1 MVGALLV
8 LLTGR
13 AQAQTGN
20 ISFSDDKT
28 RTLCVEAWET
38 NGDGQLSYAEAAAVT
53 DLGQVFR
60 ASTITSF
67 DELRYFTSLTTIASE
82 AFRNCESLRRIQF
95 PQSVVSIGSNA
106 FHTCR
111 VLKSVV
117 LNEGLTTVGSGAFIA
132 CLGLE
137 ELAFP
142 STVTTLE
149 INVFYGCSSLR
160 TVTLPEGI
168 TALPAGLF
176 SGCSS
181 LSSITVPYS
190 VTTITSTTF
199 RGCTSLTQVTMPVTL
214 SADYLP
220 QSVSVLH
227 LVYRPEAEYTMLCSP
242 NHLDFGM
249 MDDITVYVVPSFED
263 RHVELTQVTDVAAG
277 TGMLVHAQ
285 PGQRYEVL
293 RSTTGELAPGQ
304 QSVHRVQQRWLGDA
318 VTDSLSHANDGLLDL
333 YTGPNFLV
341 GTSSSIT
348 IPGLQD
354 KKQNFILSQK
364 DGRFLF
370 SAITPAATI
379 DAHSAYLQLPY
390 DEVVGVAD
398 LVFPS
403 DTAFTADN
411 IFFADA
417 EVKRV
422 CVEAWDTDGDGELS
436 FDEAAAVKSLG
447 TRFKDNKSVKTFN
460 ELRHFTSLTQI
471 SNEAFYGCSS
481 LTSVMLPPLLRT
493 IGTNAFYGCFVLN
506 APDFGTH
513 LVAISKGAFTSCTNF
528 RSVSLPSTVRTIGP
542 NAFYYCTGLTEVN
555 IPEGVTEIGEN
566 TFSNCRLLP
575 SIKLPNSLT
584 TLRASAFNNT
594 PNLTAVAMPA
604 HIDAALLPKGVTD
617 ISLTVKMDAAY
628 ATLSSPNSLDFSGD
642 ENIKAYTASNLR
654 GTNVYLNQVSDV
666 PAATGIVIHGTA
678 GTEYVVGLGTGAP
691 LKEQNLLVAVTDT
704 VTLEPDTTGTYTD
717 LTLKVLGINV
727 SFEAV
732 NKTTNPRLWTA
743 YLHLDAAQAA
753 GNTSLRAN
761 FVNVGNIH
769 FADPVVEQICLEH
782 WDSDADGMLS
792 YDEAAAV
799 TDLGELFKGDTRIRS
814 FMELEYFTGLEHIAD
829 SAFCACQNLAAVM
842 LPQGLKTV
850 GRHAFASCYAITEM
864 DLPYSVTSIGTG
876 AFRVCTRLEKVTL
889 PDDAVDLG
897 ERLFDYCTHLTTVHL
912 PENLT
917 AIPANMFVN
926 CKRLKS
932 IYIPRYVESVGV
944 SAFYGCPELTTV
956 KKPAVLPDTNIPDVP
971 DMQYYHILSGDWE
984 AFSCPNAV
992 DFTHAENVTAY
1003 AVDSYDDGVTYL
1015 RQLGDVAAGTGILL
1029 HGAYDTE
1036 AVFTKGQATEAEP
1049 NLLIGAVDS
1058 VEVWPTWV
1066 DKSYFLFS
1074 ANTYG
1079 VGFVPVTDTVFT
1091 APHSAYLAVPIE
1103 AAGFEMLQMVAG
1115 DIIVFADSYVK
1126 EICVGMWDTDGDG
1139 ELSTAE
1145 AAVVSE
1151 VDVFSSNHDIRYFDE
1166 LKHFTG
1172 VEELGV
1178 AAFRNCASLRRIT
1191 IPSHVRVIGDFAF
1204 DGCYELNNIIFTE
1217 GQLERIGAHAFSLC
1231 TSLQQVE
1238 LPSTVTELGESA
1250 FYYCISLARV
1260 NIPDGVREIC
1270 PTTFASCT
1278 ELQSIYI
1285 PCSVKTADESAFID
1299 CFSLTT
1305 ATLPATLALNLPGTV
1320 RKTTYIHRLEEEFE
1334 TFCSPYNLVF
1344 PRDGVLAFTSPLC
1357 DGYRINLQRVDSLNA
1372 GTGVLL
1378 HGEVGRVYTL
1388 IPGQEATR
1396 PFNLYVGVL
1405 DDTELLPEMNNKYVF
1420 VLKNSSNGFGFY
1432 RVQEPTELGAC
1443 RAYLPLDMSLVG
1455 YNDFLEIGLLPDID
1469 DPVIQAPQHRA
1480 VAGVDGEGVSAAGTD
1495 EWFTLTGVRLP
1506 TRPVQPGLYIHNG
1519 RKEAVR

>member
-28 RTLCVEAWET
+28 RTLCVEAWDT

-67 DELRYFTSLTTIASE
+67 DELRYFTSLTAIAFE
-82 AFRNCESLRRIQF
+82 AFRNCNSLRQIQF

-106 FHTCR
+106 FHSCR
-111 VLKSVV
+111 NLKTIV

-137 ELAFP
+137 ELVFP

-149 INVFYGCSSLR
+149 INVFYGCTSLSS
-160 TVTLPEGI
+160 VTLPEGI

-176 SGCSS
+176 SGCSK

-190 VTTITSTTF
+190 VISLASTTF

-227 LVYRPEAEYTMLCSP
+227 LVYQPAAEYSMLCSP
-242 NHLDFGM
+242 NRLDFGM

-285 PGQRYEVL
+285 PGHRYEVL
-293 RSTTGELAPGQ
+293 RGTAGESAPGQ
-304 QSVHRVQQRWLGDA
+304 LSAHRVQQRWLGDA
-318 VTDSLSHANDGLLDL
+318 VTDSLSHANDGHLNL

-341 GTSSSIT
+341 GTGSSIT

-370 SAITPAATI
+370 SAISPSATI
-379 DAHSAYLQLPY
+379 DAHSAYLQLPF

-398 LVFPS
+398 LVLPF
-403 DTAFTADN
+403 DTAFTAEN

-471 SNEAFYGCSS
+471 SDEAFYGCSS

-542 NAFYYCTGLTEVN
+542 NAFYYCTDLTEVN
-555 IPEGVTEIGEN
+555 IPEGVSEIGEN
-566 TFSNCRLLP
+566 TFSNCRSLP

-584 TLRASAFNNT
+584 SLSPSAFNNT
-594 PNLTAVAMPA
+594 TNLTTVTLPA
-604 HIDAALLPKGVTD
+604 HIDAALLPESVTD
-617 ISLTVKMDAAY
+617 IRLSVKMDAAY
-628 ATLSSPNSLDFSGD
+628 ATLSSPNPLDFSAD
-642 ENIKAYTASNLR
+642 ENIKAYTANTLR
-654 GTNVYLNQVSDV
+654 GANVYLNQISDV
-666 PAATGIVIHGTA
+666 PASTGIVIHGTA
-678 GTEYVVGLGTGAP
+678 GTEYELGLGTGAA
-691 LKEQNLLVAVTDT
+691 LKEPNLLVAVTDT

-727 SFEAV
+727 SFVAV

-743 YLHLDAAQAA
+743 YLHLNGDQAA
-753 GNTSLRAN
+753 GNSSLRAN

-782 WDSDADGMLS
+782 FDSDADGVLS

-799 TDLGELFKGDTRIRS
+799 TNLGQLFKGDTRIRS
-814 FMELEYFTGLEHIAD
+814 FMELEYFTGLQHIAD
-829 SAFCACQNLAAVM
+829 SAFTGCQNLAAVM
-842 LPQGLKTV
+842 LPQGLKSL
-850 GRHAFASCYAITEM
+850 GRHAFALCYAITEI

-917 AIPANMFVN
+917 AIPANTFVN

-932 IYIPRYVESVGV
+932 IYIPRYVQSVGFN
-944 SAFYGCPELTTV
+944 AFFGCPELTTV

-971 DMQYYHILSGDWE
+971 DMQYYHIMSSDWE

-992 DFTHAENVTAY
+992 DFTHAQDVTAY

-1036 AVFTKGQATEAEP
+1036 AVFGKGHSTEAEP
-1049 NLLIGAVDS
+1049 NLLIGTVEP

-1066 DKSYFLFS
+1066 DKSHFLFS
-1074 ANTYG
+1074 ASRHG
-1079 VGFVPVTDTVFT
+1079 VGFVPVADTVFT
-1091 APHSAYLAVPIE
+1091 APNSAYLAVPLE

-1115 DIIVFADSYVK
+1115 DIIVFADSNVK

-1145 AAVVSE
+1145 AAAVDE

-1172 VEELGV
+1172 VTELGV
-1178 AAFRNCASLRRIT
+1178 ASFRNCASLRRIT
-1191 IPSHVRVIGDFAF
+1191 FPSRLREIGDFAF

-1217 GQLERIGAHAFSLC
+1217 GQLERIGSHAFSLC
-1231 TSLQQVE
+1231 TSLQRAVI
-1238 LPSTVTELGESA
+1238 PASVTEIGESA
-1250 FYYCISLARV
+1250 FYYCISLTSI
-1260 NIPDGVREIC
+1260 NIPDGVRELA
-1270 PTTFASCT
+1270 PSTFASCT

-1285 PCSVKTADESAFID
+1285 PCSVTKADESAFVD

-1305 ATLPATLALNLPGTV
+1305 ATLPATLALNLPGSV

-1334 TFCSPYNLVF
+1334 TFTSPYNLVF

-1357 DGYRINLQRVDSLNA
+1357 DGYRINLARVDSLNA

-1388 IPGQEATR
+1388 NQGKECNR
-1396 PFNLYVGVL
+1396 PFNLFVGVL
-1405 DDTELLPEMNNKYVF
+1405 SDTYLLPEMSNKYVF
-1420 VLKNSSNGFGFY
+1420 ILKNSSNGFGFY
-1432 RVQEPTELGAC
+1432 RVQEPMELASC

-1469 DPVIQAPQHRA
+1469 DPVIQTPQHRA
-1480 VAGVDGEGVSAAGTD
+1480 VAGVEGVSAAGAD

-1506 TRPVQPGLYIHNG
+1506 SRPVQPGLYIHNG

>member
-1 MVGALLV
+1 MKIKRLVEQHLITFAVGTPAVDTDQYNCTLLAENSDYYV
-8 LLTGR
+8 YEIHDVKT
-13 AQAQTGN
+13 AQALGKGTDWGIALDDDIIAKQEWSNLFNTKCVTAAPKGEAKYKTTAKKVIFFIPKPPFKTKPYMLTIGSYQHGEPDKVPPFQFTTYEDMEDDGDNKIPPN
-20 ISFSDDKT
+20 INFPTVNIDGIRVSKR
-28 RTLCVEAWET
+28 RTD
-38 NGDGQLSYAEAAAVT
+38 DGQIIEDGELIDVGEVATKAVFPQGQTIIDNVCSKHYHLRSVTLPDSAKVIQAKAFYDCTNLCEINLPDGLHTIEQDAFLGTALPTIRLPDSLVELGNRAFRNTGLFGAQLSNG
-53 DLGQVFR
+53 LK
-60 ASTITSF
+60 
-67 DELRYFTSLTTIASE
+67 ELPDE

-398 LVFPS
+398 LVLPS

-411 IFFADA
+411 SFFADA

-422 CVEAWDTDGDGELS
+422 CVESWDTDGDGELS

-566 TFSNCRLLP
+566 TFSNCRSLP

-1058 VEVWPTWV
+1058 VEV
-1066 DKSYFLFS
+1066 
-1074 ANTYG
+1074 
-1079 VGFVPVTDTVFT
+1079 
-1091 APHSAYLAVPIE
+1091 
-1103 AAGFEMLQMVAG
+1103 
-1115 DIIVFADSYVK
+1115 
-1126 EICVGMWDTDGDG
+1126 
-1139 ELSTAE
+1139 
-1145 AAVVSE
+1145 
-1151 VDVFSSNHDIRYFDE
+1151 
-1166 LKHFTG
+1166 
-1172 VEELGV
+1172 
-1178 AAFRNCASLRRIT
+1178 
-1191 IPSHVRVIGDFAF
+1191 
-1204 DGCYELNNIIFTE
+1204 
-1217 GQLERIGAHAFSLC
+1217 
-1231 TSLQQVE
+1231 
-1238 LPSTVTELGESA
+1238 
-1250 FYYCISLARV
+1250 
-1260 NIPDGVREIC
+1260 
-1270 PTTFASCT
+1270 
-1278 ELQSIYI
+1278 
-1285 PCSVKTADESAFID
+1285 
-1299 CFSLTT
+1299 
-1305 ATLPATLALNLPGTV
+1305 
-1320 RKTTYIHRLEEEFE
+1320 
-1334 TFCSPYNLVF
+1334 
-1344 PRDGVLAFTSPLC
+1344 
-1357 DGYRINLQRVDSLNA
+1357 
-1372 GTGVLL
+1372 
-1378 HGEVGRVYTL
+1378 
-1388 IPGQEATR
+1388 
-1396 PFNLYVGVL
+1396 
-1405 DDTELLPEMNNKYVF
+1405 
-1420 VLKNSSNGFGFY
+1420 
-1432 RVQEPTELGAC
+1432 
-1443 RAYLPLDMSLVG
+1443 
-1455 YNDFLEIGLLPDID
+1455 
-1469 DPVIQAPQHRA
+1469 
-1480 VAGVDGEGVSAAGTD
+1480 
-1495 EWFTLTGVRLP
+1495 
-1506 TRPVQPGLYIHNG
+1506 
-1519 RKEAVR
+1519 